1 MAVVSGL
8 RTCCTGIR
16 ICFCRFSRFIR
27 FCRISRL
34 TGFVGSVG
42 FTDAALISNSVVA
55 VPLVETTDR
64 VCLPTERVSRYAAFQ
79 CNHCAAFLN
88 FVVFGGDFR
97 IVNRNLQEV
106 CIFSVGLELQ
116 TICRALRPYAVCAF
130 NDGRQSR
137 DSARTKLPSCKVGD
151 FLSAVFIL
159 IELTTSA
166 FVVILYAVC
175 FGRCR
180 STPFEVLP
188 YEYV

>member
-1 MAVVSGL
+1 MLAY
-8 RTCCTGIR
+8 RK
-16 ICFCRFSRFIR
+16 
-27 FCRISRL
+27 
-34 TGFVGSVG
+34 GFK
-42 FTDAALISNSVVA
+42 
-55 VPLVETTDR
+55 
-64 VCLPTERVSRYAAFQ
+64 VCSLQ

-97 IVNRNLQEV
+97 IVNQNLQEV

-180 STPFEVLP
+180 STLLKFSLMSMCKLCFCYITANYTMLICFLCCCFNIPSMSFACVFLAA
-188 YEYV
+188 YHANMIMLICICVFFLIIC